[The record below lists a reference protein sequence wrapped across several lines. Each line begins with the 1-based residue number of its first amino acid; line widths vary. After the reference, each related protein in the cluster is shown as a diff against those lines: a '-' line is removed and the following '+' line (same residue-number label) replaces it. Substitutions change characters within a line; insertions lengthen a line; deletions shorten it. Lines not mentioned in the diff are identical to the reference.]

1 MKWSTKC
8 LTLFGIFCYTAILG
22 QSSSRIDSL
31 IATLDTI
38 SVDTQQV
45 DRLIDIA
52 ALYRY
57 KQFDKA
63 NEYAQL
69 AYHFADSIQFESGK
83 SRSLFQL
90 AVIYRKQGGEDQL
103 EKAIKIHRTLIEEAR
118 EKDNYRFAGIN
129 GNSLGNTL
137 ESVGEYRDAV
147 KAFHTAKDDFDEAGY
162 RYGKAMVLNNIGIAF
177 KSRKNYETASDY
189 FQKAI
194 LAYQDVEDHKKEDA
208 KTGLAW
214 AYMNLGNVTEVDSLA
229 IPHFEQSLKLHQENE
244 NDYGILSV
252 NICLGAKYIDQ
263 ERYEIALPH
272 YTYALSIAEKVNSTG
287 RIATAK
293 SSIGKIYLKKGD
305 LNKAYNFTRE
315 ALQICVVS
323 GYKEEEEETR
333 RNLAMIY
340 SEMGQYKAS
349 NKEFQKVIH
358 LRDSL
363 YSDEDSKIINELEA
377 EYEVKEKEAALAAKE
392 LEIAKEKGLRA
403 RQLLIAAGIIIIA
416 LLVFF
421 AYANRMRKK
430 REEDQLALALEEQKT
445 LQLKELDDIKS
456 NFFANIA
463 HEFRT
468 PLTLILS
475 PLREMA
481 QGVFK
486 GNQHFYFGLM
496 KRNAERLLNLVNQLL
511 DLSKL
516 ESGKMQLNL
525 EKQELGKFIKNL
537 AHSFQSLADRKE
549 IQYRIFLPNSK
560 DGQDLW
566 GQFDGDKLEK
576 VITNLLSNAFKFT
589 PEEGMVSLKV
599 SAQDQDLHLEVID
612 NGLGIPKEKIG
623 NIFDRFYQVTDT
635 EYRTDEGSGI
645 GLALTKEL
653 VELHGG
659 TITVESEEKAFTSF
673 KVVLPILVQATDLSP
688 SETLSPKI
696 TASTPAKEEKT
707 NGLADASIVLVVEDN
722 EDLREYIQERLQ
734 PSFKVETAENGRV
747 GMDKAKAMIPDLI
760 ISDVMMPEMNGI
772 EMCEALKQDIQTNH
786 IPIIMLTAKGE
797 MEDKLAGL
805 EKGADDYLSKP
816 FDARELEIRIKNL
829 VEQRTRLRE
838 KFSQTIL
845 NTQSSVSSSEK
856 AISPG
861 ERFLQRM
868 ITVIEAN
875 MEDEQFNVERMASA
889 MHLSRYQ
896 LHRKMKA
903 LTGKSISVFIR
914 TIRLKH
920 AHRLLEMKKGN
931 VSEIAFQLGFNSV
944 AYFSKCFT
952 EEFGYSPSKV

>member
-1 MKWSTKC
+1 
-8 LTLFGIFCYTAILG
+8 
-22 QSSSRIDSL
+22 
-31 IATLDTI
+31 
-38 SVDTQQV
+38 
-45 DRLIDIA
+45 
-52 ALYRY
+52 
-57 KQFDKA
+57 
-63 NEYAQL
+63 
-69 AYHFADSIQFESGK
+69 
-83 SRSLFQL
+83 
-90 AVIYRKQGGEDQL
+90 
-103 EKAIKIHRTLIEEAR
+103 
-118 EKDNYRFAGIN
+118 
-129 GNSLGNTL
+129 
-137 ESVGEYRDAV
+137 
-147 KAFHTAKDDFDEAGY
+147 
-162 RYGKAMVLNNIGIAF
+162 
-177 KSRKNYETASDY
+177 
-189 FQKAI
+189 
-194 LAYQDVEDHKKEDA
+194 
-208 KTGLAW
+208 
-214 AYMNLGNVTEVDSLA
+214 
-229 IPHFEQSLKLHQENE
+229 
-244 NDYGILSV
+244 
-252 NICLGAKYIDQ
+252 
-263 ERYEIALPH
+263 
-272 YTYALSIAEKVNSTG
+272 
-287 RIATAK
+287 
-293 SSIGKIYLKKGD
+293 
-305 LNKAYNFTRE
+305 
-315 ALQICVVS
+315 
-323 GYKEEEEETR
+323 
-333 RNLAMIY
+333 
-340 SEMGQYKAS
+340 
-349 NKEFQKVIH
+349 
-358 LRDSL
+358 
-363 YSDEDSKIINELEA
+363 
-377 EYEVKEKEAALAAKE
+377 
-392 LEIAKEKGLRA
+392 
-403 RQLLIAAGIIIIA
+403 
-416 LLVFF
+416 
-421 AYANRMRKK
+421 
-430 REEDQLALALEEQKT
+430 
-445 LQLKELDDIKS
+445 
-456 NFFANIA
+456 
-463 HEFRT
+463 
-468 PLTLILS
+468 
-475 PLREMA
+475 
-481 QGVFK
+481 
-486 GNQHFYFGLM
+486 
-496 KRNAERLLNLVNQLL
+496 
-511 DLSKL
+511 
-516 ESGKMQLNL
+516 
-525 EKQELGKFIKNL
+525 
-537 AHSFQSLADRKE
+537 
-549 IQYRIFLPNSK
+549 
-560 DGQDLW
+560 
-566 GQFDGDKLEK
+566 
-576 VITNLLSNAFKFT
+576 
-589 PEEGMVSLKV
+589 MVSLKV

-797 MEDKLAGL
+797 MEDKLVGL

-896 LHRKMKA
+896 LHRKVKA

-952 EEFGYSPSKV
+952 E